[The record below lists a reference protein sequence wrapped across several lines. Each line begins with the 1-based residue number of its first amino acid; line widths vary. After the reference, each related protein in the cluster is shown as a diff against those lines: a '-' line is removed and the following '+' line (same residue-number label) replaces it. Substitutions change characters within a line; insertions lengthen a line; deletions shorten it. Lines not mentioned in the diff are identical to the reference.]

1 MTAGTLIG
9 AVLQVVAV
17 AGVGWVV
24 SQLLFATA
32 LKDRIPDAGLPE
44 RALAAVVGFVGSCV
58 VLMIANVIT
67 GGVVFGIPVVVPLLA
82 IGLVALARRKVSLP
96 RGIQWAKL
104 LPLVALLLAIYVAP
118 AVAAGSGVRTGDPP
132 WHLGWTEQLL
142 AGEAVPTG
150 PAPQVG
156 RNAYPWGWHAVLAT
170 ATRLVPGTTPLVA
183 HEAMH
188 LLIVLAI
195 PLAAACIARRVVR
208 ASGWWAAGAAS
219 LVGGFGWVLARGSAF
234 ITSPSQAEYGADLVV
249 ASPNSVYELFPT
261 AAPREF
267 GLIVLGAAAMFIVW
281 AVGSRDRRLT
291 VAAGV
296 VVGIVGLV
304 SVPLFVSALGWLV
317 AAFFANRRGGLSI
330 VTAVGVALVVF
341 GFWAGP
347 VVSNYLRYGGFVD
360 ITPRLGEEWPLFTAL
375 GSWGL
380 LLPFGAAGVAV
391 VWVRRRE
398 LGPRA
403 LLSFGAATAFLLALA
418 IARAHFD
425 WTLAGNAT
433 LLHQGRVWPPAHLLG
448 AAFAGIAAMTA
459 FAWLSR
465 RSRAVAASATAVAL
479 VVGSASPVLA
489 AQGLGAILE
498 AGADGFV
505 YASPDLGPDSFVSR
519 ASEELGPDDVVQV
532 EGSNELAFLLFQFSG
547 CRLARYDHPQ
557 FEGNDLRIRY
567 TELAESWDERMAGDG
582 FRADYLVLPAA
593 TESTQR
599 YIVTGDYRGRRWV
612 LIKLSQ

>member
-24 SQLLFATA
+24 GELLLATV
-32 LKDRIPDAGLPE
+32 LKDRVPEAGLPE
-44 RALAAVVGFVGSCV
+44 RALAAVVGFVGFCV
-58 VLMIANVIT
+58 VLMIVNVIT

-82 IGLVALARRKVSLP
+82 IGLVAFARRKVSIP
-96 RGIQWAKL
+96 KGIEWKKL
-104 LPLVALLLAIYVAP
+104 LPLVAVLLAIYVAP
-118 AVAAGSGVRTGDPP
+118 VVATGSGVRTGDPP

-150 PAPQVG
+150 PAPQFG
-156 RNAYPWGWHAVLAT
+156 RNAYPWGWHSVLAT
-170 ATRLVPGTTPLVA
+170 TTRLVPGTTPLVA

-219 LVGGFGWVLARGSAF
+219 LVGGFGWVLAREPAF
-234 ITSPSQAEYGADLVV
+234 ITSPSEAEYGADLVV

-267 GLIVLGAAAMFIVW
+267 GLIVLGAAAMFIAW

-296 VVGIVGLV
+296 VVGLVGLV
-304 SVPLFVSALGWLV
+304 SVPLFVSALGWLI
-317 AAFFANRRGGLSI
+317 AAFLANRRAGLPL
-330 VTAVGVALVVF
+330 VTALGVALFVF

-347 VVSNYLRYGGFVD
+347 VVSNYIRYDGFIS
-360 ITPRLGEEWPLFTAL
+360 ITPRLGEEWPLVTAL

-380 LLPFGAAGVAV
+380 LVPFGVAGVV
-391 VWVRRRE
+391 VVALRKRE
-398 LGPRA
+398 PAARA
-403 LLSFGAATAFLLALA
+403 LLAFGGATAVLLALA
-418 IARAHFD
+418 IARAHFG
-425 WTLAGNAT
+425 WTLDGNAT

-448 AAFAGIAAMTA
+448 AAFAGIAAVGA
-459 FAWLSR
+459 FDWLRR
-465 RSRAVAASATAVAL
+465 RSRAMAACGVAATL
-479 VVGSASPVLA
+479 VVGAASPVLA
-489 AQGLGAILE
+489 SQRLTTILE
-498 AGADGFV
+498 EGADGFV
-505 YASPDLGPDSFVSR
+505 YSSSDLGPDSFVSR
-519 ASEELGPDDVVQV
+519 ASKELGPDDVVQV

-557 FEGNDLRIRY
+557 LEGNDLRIRY
-567 TELAESWDERMAGDG
+567 TELAESWDERMAADG

-593 TESTQR
+593 TEGTQR
-599 YIVTGDYRGRRWV
+599 YIVTGDYQGRRWV
-612 LIKLSQ
+612 LLKLSS